1 MPGTA
6 STAPLLAL
14 TRVSKAFRLY
24 ATPADRLREALL
36 RRACHRDHQA
46 LDGVS
51 LEVRPGDAVGVIG
64 RNGAGKST
72 LLKLVTGVLLPDA
85 GTVRHAGR
93 VTGLLELGTG
103 FDPNLSGRDNID
115 VNARLLGMDAAEVR
129 RKRDAIIA
137 FSELGPFIDAPVRT
151 YSSGMTMRLGFAIAI
166 HADPDC
172 FVVDEALSVGDARF
186 QQKCIARIREY
197 REQGGGILFVSHD
210 VNAIKL
216 VCNRAVVLEAGRLLF
231 DGPPEQAV
239 SRYFRLIAGVPADM
253 QMTARDD
260 DGDGDRDYGQ
270 RRTRIVAATLHD
282 GQGRASR
289 KFVCGDAVSLRL
301 AVASDDNVALNVG
314 FLLRDRFGQDMF
326 GTNTG
331 LLGRRVEFRRGTV
344 SECRFD
350 FPVRLAP
357 GSYSVTLAVHSEL
370 THLHNCQHWLDNA
383 LEFEVSAFGSC
394 AFAGVCELPVSFS
407 QTPQGVRAG
416 AGADKEIPFAS

>member
-24 ATPADRLREALL
+24 ASPADRLREALL

-85 GTVRHAGR
+85 GTIRHAGR

-115 VNARLLGMDAAEVR
+115 INARLLGMGAAEVR
-129 RKRDAIIA
+129 RKQDAIIA

-151 YSSGMTMRLGFAIAI
+151 YSSGMAMRLGFAIAI

-186 QQKCIARIREY
+186 QQKCIARIREF

-210 VNAIKL
+210 VNAVKL

-239 SRYFRLIAGVPADM
+239 SRYFRLIAGVPAGM
-253 QMTARDD
+253 QMSVR
-260 DGDGDRDYGQ
+260 DGDGDYGQ

-282 GQGRASR
+282 GQGRDTR
-289 KFVCGDAVSLRL
+289 KFACGDAVSLRL
-301 AVASDDNVALNVG
+301 AVASDDDVALNVG
-314 FLLRDRFGQDMF
+314 FLLRDRFGQDIF

-331 LLGRRVEFRRGTV
+331 LLGRRVAFSRGTV

-383 LEFEVSAFGSC
+383 LEFEVSAFGAH
-394 AFAGVCELPVSFS
+394 AFAGVCELPVGFS
-407 QTPQGVRAG
+407 ATPQRARDG
-416 AGADKEIPFAS
+416 AQADKEIPFAS

>member
-1 MPGTA
+1 MPGIA

-24 ATPADRLREALL
+24 ASPADRLREALL

-85 GTVRHAGR
+85 GTIRYAGR

-115 VNARLLGMDAAEVR
+115 VNARLLGMGAAEVR
-129 RKRDAIIA
+129 RKLDAIIA

-186 QQKCIARIREY
+186 QQKCIARIREF

-210 VNAIKL
+210 VNAVKL
-216 VCNRAVVLEAGRLLF
+216 VCNRAVVLEGGRLLF

-239 SRYFRLIAGVPADM
+239 SRYFRLIAGVPAGM
-253 QMTARDD
+253 QRSMREG
-260 DGDGDRDYGQ
+260 DGDGDYGQ
-270 RRTRIVAATLHD
+270 RRTRIVAAALHD
-282 GQGRASR
+282 GQGRETR

-301 AVASDDNVALNVG
+301 AVASDDDVALNVG
-314 FLLRDRFGQDMF
+314 FLLRDRFGQDIF

-331 LLGRRVEFRRGTV
+331 LLGHRVGFSRGTV
-344 SECRFD
+344 SECCFD

-383 LEFEVSAFGSC
+383 LEFEVSAFGTC

-407 QTPQGVRAG
+407 ATPQRARAG
-416 AGADKEIPFAS
+416 ADADKEIPFAS

>member
-24 ATPADRLREALL
+24 ASPADRLREALL

-85 GTVRHAGR
+85 GTIRHAGR

-115 VNARLLGMDAAEVR
+115 INARLLGMGAAEVR
-129 RKRDAIIA
+129 RKQDAIIA

-151 YSSGMTMRLGFAIAI
+151 YSSGMAMRLGFAIAI

-186 QQKCIARIREY
+186 QQKCIARIREF

-210 VNAIKL
+210 VNAVKL

-239 SRYFRLIAGVPADM
+239 SRYFRLIAGVPAGM
-253 QMTARDD
+253 QMSVREG
-260 DGDGDRDYGQ
+260 DGDGDYGQ

-282 GQGRASR
+282 GQGRDTR

-301 AVASDDNVALNVG
+301 AVASDDDVALNVG
-314 FLLRDRFGQDMF
+314 FLLRDRFGQDIF

-331 LLGRRVEFRRGTV
+331 LLGRRVAFSRGTV

-383 LEFEVSAFGSC
+383 LEFEVSAFGAH
-394 AFAGVCELPVSFS
+394 AFAGVCELPVGFS
-407 QTPQGVRAG
+407 ATPQRARDG
-416 AGADKEIPFAS
+416 AQADKEIPFAS

>member
-1 MPGTA
+1 MPDTA

-24 ATPADRLREALL
+24 ASPADRLREALL

-85 GTVRHAGR
+85 GTIRHAGR

-115 VNARLLGMDAAEVR
+115 INARLLGMGAADVR
-129 RKRDAIIA
+129 RKQDAIIA

-151 YSSGMTMRLGFAIAI
+151 YSSGMAMRLGFAIAI

-186 QQKCIARIREY
+186 QQKCIARIREF

-210 VNAIKL
+210 VNAVKL
-216 VCNRAVVLEAGRLLF
+216 VCNRAVVLEAGRLRF

-239 SRYFRLIAGVPADM
+239 SRYFRLIAGVPAGM
-253 QMTARDD
+253 QMSVREG
-260 DGDGDRDYGQ
+260 DGDGDYGQ

-282 GQGRASR
+282 GQGRDTR

-301 AVASDDNVALNVG
+301 AVASDDDVALNVG
-314 FLLRDRFGQDMF
+314 FLLRDRFGQDIF

-331 LLGRRVEFRRGTV
+331 LLGRRVAFSRGTV

-383 LEFEVSAFGSC
+383 LEFEVSAFGAH
-394 AFAGVCELPVSFS
+394 AFAGVCELPVGFS
-407 QTPQGVRAG
+407 ATPQRARDG
-416 AGADKEIPFAS
+416 AQADKEIPFAS